1 MITKILF
8 QIIIIFFLTKKVLL
22 LNEFGKGVSQVH
34 SLSIT
39 TPLKINGFIS
49 NELNHEIITGINT
62 YIDSSKFFIFSDDK
76 IKSIN
81 YNNPITSYVVSEYL
95 STNLYDDLYSISSY
109 YIYLPKLKTTQK
121 TVLFGFCTNSNY
133 LSIYEYITTWERL
146 DNKKLFNYEKFNM
159 KKTKNKCFASIFIGK
174 NDIDEKAY
182 ISNAYSRYSN
192 DETDKRKFEVICL
205 DCNKQF
211 ESDESNES
219 GES

>member
-1 MITKILF
+1 MITIILF
-8 QIIIIFFLTKKVLL
+8 QIIIIFSLTKKVLL
-22 LNEFGKGVSQVH
+22 LNEYGKGVSQVH
-34 SLSIT
+34 SLSIN

-121 TVLFGFCTNSNY
+121 SVLFGFCTNSNY
-133 LSIYEYITTWERL
+133 LSIYEYIATTTWERL
-146 DNKKLFNYEKFNM
+146 DNKKLINYEKFNM

-182 ISNAYSRYSN
+182 ISNAYSRIQMMKLIKAYIMILKYLN
-192 DETDKRKFEVICL
+192 LK
-205 DCNKQF
+205 
-211 ESDESNES
+211 
-219 GES
+219 